1 MRGEGWTFEAV
12 HTPGHTSN
20 HLCFGLREEKVLFS
34 GDHVMGWSTSV
45 ISPPDGDMAAYFA
58 SLEKLLA
65 RDDARYWPTHGPA
78 IEDPKPYVRAFLEHR
93 AEREAQIAHC
103 LDKGL
108 RTIPEIVAVIYADV
122 DPRLHRA
129 AGRSVLAHLI
139 HMVAKGKARTEGEP
153 TVDSVYSAS

>member
-1 MRGEGWTFEAV
+1 
-12 HTPGHTSN
+12 
-20 HLCFGLREEKVLFS
+20 
-34 GDHVMGWSTSV
+34 
-45 ISPPDGDMAAYFA
+45 MAGYLA

-65 RDDARYWPTHGPA
+65 RDDARYWRTHGPA
-78 IEDPKPYVRAFLEHR
+78 IDDPKPYVRAFLEHR
-93 AEREAQIAHC
+93 AEREAQIARC
-103 LDKGL
+103 LDGGL